1 MGELRVGGL
10 LSGGGGGG
18 DGRVVATRLL
28 LQGLLAVGWLGP
40 QSEWPDAIDNR

>member
-10 LSGGGGGG
+10 LSGGGG
-18 DGRVVATRLL
+18 DGRVVATRPL
-28 LQGLLAVGWLGP
+28 LQGLLAAGWLGP